1 MRKISV
7 ITVTKNCQKT
17 IERTIKSVLAQ
28 ENEEYEYI
36 IIDGASTDGTVDI
49 IKKYSDKLSFWVS
62 EPDLGIY
69 DAMNKGI
76 RKSTGD
82 LAFFLNGDDY
92 LLNKNTLEH
101 VRREYEGDNT
111 ILIGRVRYGNK
122 VSEIYSDV
130 TPKSM
135 YYDIF
140 YPHQATFIPK
150 YVFDKIG
157 LYSLEY
163 HISGD
168 FEWIC
173 RAISSGFRLK
183 WIDYEISEFSL
194 GGLSSSL
201 QCIIDEYNI
210 SSKYM
215 VLTNDMYLK
224 DMKNKSIEKGK
235 TYFFRYVLRGL
246 EYVKPA
252 REILLDIGIEAGN
265 TIQIWGAGF
274 WADLFISFFRNCDI
288 FVDNVFDSNSDKR
301 KILGVPVTK
310 YSKNKTNMIVVSTE
324 LYDEEISQ
332 KLIDE
337 GFMEGRDFVSFHKLR
352 DKMIQIFDTKNEDY
366 QHFVSSTG
374 LELLKK

>member
-1 MRKISV
+1 MKKISV

-17 IERTIKSVLAQ
+17 IERTIKSVLTQ
-28 ENEEYEYI
+28 ENEKYEYI

-49 IKKYSDKLSFWVS
+49 IKKYSEKLSFWVS

-82 LAFFLNGDDY
+82 LVFFLNGDDY
-92 LLNKNTLEH
+92 LLSKNTLAN
-101 VRREYEGDNT
+101 VRHAYEGEDT
-111 ILIGRVRYGNK
+111 ILIGRVRYGNR
-122 VSEIYSDV
+122 VSDIYSDV

-150 YVFDKIG
+150 SLFDKIG

-163 HISGD
+163 QISGD

-215 VLTNDMYLK
+215 LLTKDAYLK
-224 DMKNKSIEKGK
+224 DMENKAIERGK
-235 TYFFRYVLRGL
+235 TYFFRYVLKGS
-246 EYVKPA
+246 EYIDLA
-252 REILLDIGIEAGN
+252 QERLFDMGIAAGN

-274 WADLFISFFRNCDI
+274 WAELFVTFFRNCGI
-288 FVDNVFDSNSDKR
+288 YVDNVFDSKPVKR
-301 KILGVPVTK
+301 EILDVPVTK
-310 YSKNKTNMIVVSTE
+310 FSKKKANMIVVSTE
-324 LYDEEISQ
+324 LYDEEICK

-337 GFMEGRDFVSFHKLR
+337 GFIENRNFVSFHKLR
-352 DKMIQIFDTKNEDY
+352 DEMIKLFDKQNVDY
-366 QHFVSSTG
+366 KYFVSSTG
-374 LELLKK
+374 LELLK